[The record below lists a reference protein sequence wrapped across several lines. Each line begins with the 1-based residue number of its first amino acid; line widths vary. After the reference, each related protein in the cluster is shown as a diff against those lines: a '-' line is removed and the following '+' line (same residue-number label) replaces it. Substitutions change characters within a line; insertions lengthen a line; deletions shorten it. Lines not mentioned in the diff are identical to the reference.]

1 MGDNSMPE
9 TKCSSGDS
17 GSATAH
23 PAHPG
28 PRRLS
33 WKWAGLGVLFA
44 VVIASVAWIE
54 TSTWRQMQALKT
66 SFAETSLESFYL
78 GVHLREV
85 MERMNNALFRFQLS
99 GDEEER
105 TRFQKDSQEIAA
117 MIERA
122 KPRLTTDAERAVV
135 GEIETAYATYLTESV
150 PFRERAVRGIRK
162 DTASIVHNQLT
173 AMSARL
179 TGLADR
185 LVRIQHGAL
194 DRFFGSAGTALG
206 SLQRL
211 LAVSVLLLIL
221 LVIAVAAL
229 RYRAVIV
236 PLREQ
241 LDASQVIIQRQ
252 EKLAALGE
260 LAAGVAHE
268 IRNPLTAIKLRLYS
282 LRNALPE
289 GFEHQEDAV
298 IIAQELNRL
307 DRIVRDFL
315 DFARPSEPD
324 LVEVPVERIAQD
336 VQNLL
341 RAELEKRQIV
351 LRTESENR
359 LLVRAD
365 RQQIQQVLINL
376 VQNAADS
383 IGQDGTITVRGRETP
398 SPLANKGQRAVI
410 IEVIDTG
417 RGIPAALE
425 RRIFDPFFSTK
436 EGGTGLGLSIAARI
450 MEKHGGVIQYATQAN
465 RGTTFRLIFPKT

>member
-1 MGDNSMPE
+1 MGDNKMPE

-23 PAHPG
+23 PDHPAPG
-28 PRRLS
+28 RPSR
-33 WKWAGLGVLFA
+33 KWVGLGVLFA
-44 VVIASVAWIE
+44 VIIASVAWIE
-54 TSTWRQMQALKT
+54 TSTWRQMQTLKT

-78 GVHLREV
+78 GVHLREAI
-85 MERMNNALFRFQLS
+85 ERMNFALLRFQL

-105 TRFQKDSQEIAA
+105 TRFQKDSKEIAA

-135 GEIETAYATYLTESV
+135 GEIEKAYASYLTESA
-150 PFRERAVRGIRK
+150 PFLERAVRGVRK
-162 DTASIVHNQLT
+162 DTASILHNQLT

-185 LVRIQHGAL
+185 LVHIQHGAL

-229 RYRAVIV
+229 RFWAVIV

-252 EKLAALGE
+252 EKLASLGE

-307 DRIVRDFL
+307 ERIVRDFL

-341 RAELEKRQIV
+341 RAELEKCRIV
-351 LRTESENR
+351 LRVESENR
-359 LLVRAD
+359 LLIRAD
-365 RQQIQQVLINL
+365 RQKIQQVLINL

-383 IGQDGTITVRGRETP
+383 IGQDGSITVRGREAP
-398 SPLANKGQRAVI
+398 SPLANNGQRAVI

-417 RGIPAALE
+417 RGIPSALE

-436 EGGTGLGLSIAARI
+436 EGGTGLGLSIASRI
-450 MEKHGGVIQYATQAN
+450 MEKHGGVIQYTTQAN

>member
-1 MGDNSMPE
+1 MGENSMPE
-9 TKCSSGDS
+9 ANSSSGDS

-23 PAHPG
+23 PDHPA
-28 PRRLS
+28 PRRPS
-33 WKWAGLGVLFA
+33 RKWAGLGVLFA

-66 SFAETSLESFYL
+66 SFGETSLESFYL
-78 GVHLREV
+78 GVHLREAI
-85 MERMNNALFRFQLS
+85 ERMNFALLRFQL

-135 GEIETAYATYLTESV
+135 GEIEKAYASYLTESA
-150 PFRERAVRGIRK
+150 PFLERAVRGVRK
-162 DTASIVHNQLT
+162 DTASTLHNQLT
-173 AMSARL
+173 VMSARL

-185 LVRIQHGAL
+185 LVHIQHGAL
-194 DRFFGSAGTALG
+194 DRFFGSAGRALG

-229 RYRAVIV
+229 RFRAVIV

-252 EKLAALGE
+252 EKLASLGE

-282 LRNALPE
+282 LRRALPE

-315 DFARPSEPD
+315 DFARPSEPE
-324 LVEVPVERIAQD
+324 LVEVQVERIAQD

-341 RAELEKRQIV
+341 RAELKKRRIV
-351 LRTESENR
+351 LSTESENG
-359 LLVRAD
+359 LLIRAD

-383 IGQDGTITVRGRETP
+383 IGQDGSITVRGRETP
-398 SPLANKGQRAVI
+398 SPLANNGQRAII

-450 MEKHGGVIQYATQAN
+450 MEKHGGVIQYTTQAN

>member
-1 MGDNSMPE
+1 
-9 TKCSSGDS
+9 
-17 GSATAH
+17 
-23 PAHPG
+23 
-28 PRRLS
+28 
-33 WKWAGLGVLFA
+33 
-44 VVIASVAWIE
+44 
-54 TSTWRQMQALKT
+54 
-66 SFAETSLESFYL
+66 
-78 GVHLREV
+78 
-85 MERMNNALFRFQLS
+85 
-99 GDEEER
+99 
-105 TRFQKDSQEIAA
+105 
-117 MIERA
+117 
-122 KPRLTTDAERAVV
+122 
-135 GEIETAYATYLTESV
+135 
-150 PFRERAVRGIRK
+150 
-162 DTASIVHNQLT
+162 
-173 AMSARL
+173 
-179 TGLADR
+179 
-185 LVRIQHGAL
+185 
-194 DRFFGSAGTALG
+194 
-206 SLQRL
+206 L

-252 EKLAALGE
+252 EKLASLGE

-341 RAELEKRQIV
+341 RAELEKRRIV

-359 LLVRAD
+359 LLIRAD

-383 IGQDGTITVRGRETP
+383 IGQDGSITVRGQEAP
-398 SPLANKGQRAVI
+398 SPLANNGQRAII

-436 EGGTGLGLSIAARI
+436 EGGTGLGLSIASRI
-450 MEKHGGVIQYATQAN
+450 MEKHGGVIQYTTQAN